1 MPALTTIQLRRGTS
15 TQWGASSSALAQGE
29 FGYDIT
35 VKKYK
40 IGDGTSLWGSLPWA
54 TILPAELLAGT
65 GISITSGDGGYTIA
79 NTGITSTLAQI
90 SDVTATATEVN
101 RLAGVT
107 AGTVKSS
114 GVVVADSS
122 NNITGFNN
130 VTASGTLT
138 GTVLS
143 ITGSGNISSD
153 LVVGGNLTVNGT
165 TTTINS
171 TTISVDDKN
180 LELGSVAS
188 PTNTTADGAGIT
200 VKGTTDKTFNW
211 VNSSSSWTSSE
222 HLDLASG
229 KVLKIAGTEVLSAS
243 NYSGKAATAGNAD
256 TVTTNANLT
265 GPITSVGNATTIAN
279 GVISNVHI
287 ASTGAIAYS
296 KLNLSGS
303 IVNADVA
310 TGAAITYSK
319 LSLGNSVVNADISNS
334 AAIAYS
340 KLNLA
345 SGVVNADI
353 SASAAIAYSKL
364 NLATSIVNE
373 DIATNAA
380 IVDTKL
386 ATISTSGKVSNSAT
400 TATNANTVS
409 AIVSRDASGNF
420 SAGTITAALS
430 GNAST
435 ATVLQTARTINGASF
450 DGSANITISTVDGGT
465 P

>member
-1 MPALTTIQLRRGTS
+1 MPALTTIQLRRGSSSLWAAS
-15 TQWGASSSALAQGE
+15 TSALANGE
-29 FGYDIT
+29 FGYDTT

-54 TILPAELLAGT
+54 TILPAELLPGT
-65 GISITSGDGGYTIA
+65 GISISTGASGYTIT
-79 NTGITSTLAQI
+79 NTGVTSTLSGI
-90 SDVTATATEVN
+90 TDVTATAGEVN
-101 RLAGVT
+101 RLAGVI

-114 GVVVADSS
+114 GVVVVDSS

-138 GTVLS
+138 GSVLS
-143 ITGSGNISSD
+143 ISGSGTISSD

-180 LELGSVAS
+180 LELGSIAS

-211 VNSSSSWTSSE
+211 VNSTSSWTSSE

-229 KVLKIAGTEVLSAS
+229 KVLKIAGTQVLDAS
-243 NYSGKAATAGNAD
+243 NYTGKAATAGNAD

-265 GPITSVGNATTIAN
+265 GPVTSVGNATTIAT
-279 GVISNVHI
+279 GVIDNTHI
-287 ASTGAIAYS
+287 AATGAIAYS
-296 KLNLSGS
+296 KLNLATS
-303 IVNADVA
+303 IVNADIA
-310 TGAAITYSK
+310 TG
-319 LSLGNSVVNADISNS
+319 
-334 AAIAYS
+334 
-340 KLNLA
+340 
-345 SGVVNADI
+345 
-353 SASAAIAYSKL
+353 AAIAYSKL
-364 NLATSIVNE
+364 NLATSIVNA
-373 DIATNAA
+373 DIAAGAA

-386 ATISTSGKVSNSAT
+386 ATISTAGKVSNSAT
-400 TATNANTVS
+400 TATNLNTVS
-409 AIVSRDASGNF
+409 AIVARDASGNF
-420 SAGTITAALS
+420 GAGTITAALT

-435 ATVLQTARTINGASF
+435 ATTLQTSRTINGTSF
-450 DGSANITISTVDGGT
+450 NGSADITISTVDGGT

>member
-15 TQWGASSSALAQGE
+15 SQWGASTNALAQGE
-29 FGYDIT
+29 LGYDTT

-54 TILPAELLAGT
+54 TVLPAELLAGT
-65 GISITSGDGGYTIA
+65 GISITSGASGYTIT
-79 NTGITSTLAQI
+79 NTGITSTLSQI
-90 SDVTATATEVN
+90 SDVTATAAEVN

-114 GVVVADSS
+114 GVVVVDSS

-130 VTASGTLT
+130 VTASGTISA
-138 GTVLS
+138 GVLS
-143 ITGSGNISSD
+143 VSGGGTISSD

-171 TTISVDDKN
+171 TTITVDDKN
-180 LELGSVAS
+180 LELGSISS
-188 PTNTTADGAGIT
+188 PTDVTADGAGIT
-200 VKGTTDKTFNW
+200 VKGSTDKTFNW
-211 VNSSSSWTSSE
+211 VSSTNSWTSSE
-222 HLDLASG
+222 NLDLTSG
-229 KVLKIAGTEVLSAS
+229 KVLKIAGTEVLSSS
-243 NYSGKAATAGNAD
+243 NYTGKAATAGNAD

-265 GPITSVGNATTIAN
+265 GPVTSVGNTTTIAT
-279 GVISNVHI
+279 GVIDNSHVSVT
-287 ASTGAIAYS
+287 AAILYS
-296 KLNLSGS
+296 KLNLSSS
-303 IVNADVA
+303 IVN
-310 TGAAITYSK
+310 S
-319 LSLGNSVVNADISNS
+319 DISNS

-340 KLNLA
+340 KLNLT
-345 SGVVNADI
+345 SSIVNADI
-353 SASAAIAYSKL
+353 SGS
-364 NLATSIVNE
+364 
-373 DIATNAA
+373 AA

-400 TATNANTVS
+400 TATSDNTFS

-420 SAGTITAALS
+420 SAGTITAALT

-435 ATVLQTARTINGASF
+435 ATILQTARTINGTSF

>member
-15 TQWGASSSALAQGE
+15 TQWSASTSALAQGE
-29 FGYDIT
+29 FGYDTT

-54 TILPAELLAGT
+54 TVLPAELIAGT
-65 GISITSGDGGYTIA
+65 GISISTGASGYTIT
-79 NTGITSTLAQI
+79 NTGGTSTSTLSGI
-90 SDVTATATEVN
+90 TDVTATAGEVN
-101 RLAGVT
+101 RLAGVI

-114 GVVVADSS
+114 GVVVVDSS

-130 VTASGTLT
+130 ITASGTLT
-138 GTVLS
+138 GGVLS
-143 ITGSGNISSD
+143 ISGSGTISSD

-171 TTISVDDKN
+171 TTITVDDKN
-180 LELGSVAS
+180 LELGSIAS

-200 VKGTTDKTFNW
+200 VKGSTDKTFNW
-211 VNSSSSWTSSE
+211 VNSTSSWTSSE

-229 KVLKIAGTEVLSAS
+229 KVLKIAGTQVLDAS
-243 NYSGKAATAGNAD
+243 NYTGKAATAGNAD

-265 GPITSVGNATTIAN
+265 GPITSIGNATTIVS
-279 GVISNVHI
+279 GVIDNSHI
-287 ASTGAIAYS
+287 ST
-296 KLNLSGS
+296 
-303 IVNADVA
+303 
-310 TGAAITYSK
+310 TG
-319 LSLGNSVVNADISNS
+319 
-334 AAIAYS
+334 
-340 KLNLA
+340 
-345 SGVVNADI
+345 
-353 SASAAIAYSKL
+353 AIAYSKL
-364 NLATSIVNE
+364 NLATSIVNT
-373 DIATNAA
+373 DISTSAA

-386 ATISTSGKVSNSAT
+386 ATISTAGKVSNSAT

-420 SAGTITAALS
+420 SAGTITAALT

-435 ATVLQTARTINGASF
+435 AATLQTARTINGTSF
-450 DGSANITISTVDGGT
+450 NGSADITISTIDGGT

>member
-15 TQWGASSSALAQGE
+15 TQWSASTSALAQGE
-29 FGYDIT
+29 FGYDTT

-54 TILPAELLAGT
+54 TVLPAELIAGT
-65 GISITSGDGGYTIA
+65 GISISTGASGYTIN
-79 NTGITSTLAQI
+79 NTGVTSTLSGIA
-90 SDVTATATEVN
+90 DVTATAGEVN
-101 RLAGVT
+101 RLSGVT

-114 GVVVADSS
+114 GVVVVDSS

-130 VTASGTLT
+130 VTASGTLA
-138 GTVLS
+138 GGVLS
-143 ITGSGNISSD
+143 ISGSGTISSD

-171 TTISVDDKN
+171 TTITVDDKN
-180 LELGSVAS
+180 LELGSIAS

-200 VKGTTDKTFNW
+200 VKGSTDKTFNW
-211 VNSSSSWTSSE
+211 VNSTSSWTSSE

-229 KVLKIAGTEVLSAS
+229 KVLKIAGTQVLDAS
-243 NYSGKAATAGNAD
+243 NYTGKAATAGNAD

-265 GPITSVGNATTIAN
+265 GPITSIGNATTIVS
-279 GVISNVHI
+279 GVIDNSHI
-287 ASTGAIAYS
+287 STTGAI
-296 KLNLSGS
+296 
-303 IVNADVA
+303 V
-310 TGAAITYSK
+310 
-319 LSLGNSVVNADISNS
+319 
-334 AAIAYS
+334 
-340 KLNLA
+340 
-345 SGVVNADI
+345 
-353 SASAAIAYSKL
+353 YSKL
-364 NLATSIVNE
+364 NLATSIVNA
-373 DIATNAA
+373 DISTSAA

-386 ATISTSGKVSNSAT
+386 ATISTAGKVSNSAT

-420 SAGTITAALS
+420 SAGTITAALT

-435 ATVLQTARTINGASF
+435 AATLQTARTINGTSF
-450 DGSANITISTVDGGT
+450 NGSADITISTIDGGT

>member
-29 FGYDIT
+29 FGYDTT

-54 TILPAELLAGT
+54 TILPAELLPGT
-65 GISITSGDGGYTIA
+65 GISISTGASGYTIT
-79 NTGITSTLAQI
+79 NTGVTSTLSGI
-90 SDVTATATEVN
+90 TDVTATAGEVN
-101 RLAGVT
+101 RLAGVI

-114 GVVVADSS
+114 GVVVVDSS

-130 VTASGTLT
+130 VTASGTLA
-138 GTVLS
+138 GSVLS
-143 ITGSGNISSD
+143 ISGSGTISSD

-171 TTISVDDKN
+171 TTITVDDKN
-180 LELGSVAS
+180 LELGSIAS

-200 VKGTTDKTFNW
+200 VKGATDKTFNW
-211 VNSSSSWTSSE
+211 VNSTSSWTSSE

-229 KVLKIAGTEVLSAS
+229 KVLKIASTQVLDAS
-243 NYSGKAATAGNAD
+243 NYTGKAATAGNAD

-265 GPITSVGNATTIAN
+265 GPVTSVGNATTITA
-279 GVISNVHI
+279 
-287 ASTGAIAYS
+287 
-296 KLNLSGS
+296 GS
-303 IVNADVA
+303 ISDSQVA
-310 TGAAITYSK
+310 AG
-319 LSLGNSVVNADISNS
+319 
-334 AAIAYS
+334 
-340 KLNLA
+340 
-345 SGVVNADI
+345 
-353 SASAAIAYSKL
+353 AAIAYSKL
-364 NLATSIVNE
+364 NLATSIVNGDVATGAAIAYSKLNLTTSIVNA
-373 DIATNAA
+373 DIATGAA

-386 ATISTSGKVSNSAT
+386 ATISTAGKVSNSAT

-409 AIVSRDASGNF
+409 AIVARDASGNF
-420 SAGTITAALS
+420 SAGTITAALT

-435 ATVLQTARTINGASF
+435 ATTLQTARTINGTSF